1 MWNTTTFQRDGVRLV
16 CGDSGGSGPAVLLL
30 HGLAGQSHE
39 WDPLSEHLGDRY
51 RLLALD
57 QRGHGASEWRP
68 SDTSR
73 AAFVA
78 DVVTVIRELAVA
90 PVILAGQ
97 SLGGVT
103 AIQTAAAHPDL
114 VQALLLVEAGAAP
127 GDTDL
132 PGHIDG
138 WLGSWPVP
146 FATRRDA
153 ERFFGGGLVGAGW
166 ASGLIPSADGLR
178 PSFDRRVVVDVIADH
193 SRRSNW
199 DDWTRISCPTTVV
212 LGEQGILPAEEV
224 AEMRRL
230 RPDARFVTV
239 PNAGHD
245 LHLEHPAEVAGELQR
260 LCGRSPS
267 DRPERAR
274 SSKV

>member
-1 MWNTTTFQRDGVRLV
+1 MRLV
-16 CGDSGGSGPAVLLL
+16 CRDSGGSGPAVLLL

-39 WDPLSEHLGDRY
+39 WDPLSEQLGDRY

-57 QRGHGASEWRP
+57 QRGHGASEWHP
-68 SDTSR
+68 CDTSR

-114 VQALLLVEAGAAP
+114 VQALLLVEAGPAP

-138 WLGSWPVP
+138 WLRSWPVP

-153 ERFFGGGLVGAGW
+153 ERFFGDGPVGEGW
-166 ASGLIPSADGLR
+166 ASGLISSADGLR

-193 SRRSNW
+193 SSRSNW

-245 LHLEHPAEVAGELQR
+245 LHLDSPAEVAGELQR

-267 DRPERAR
+267 DHPERAR
-274 SSKV
+274 SSTA